1 MPERGRESALAL
13 SDALGYNVAGV
24 LMDLAAELK
33 NRVLIFDGAMGTLLY
48 DKGYFLNACYEQLA
62 LTAPAVIEGVHR
74 DYLKAG
80 ADVLTTDTFGANP
93 LRLAAFG
100 LEDRTDE
107 INEAAVRAAR
117 RAIEAEGARAF
128 VAGDIGPCSFFR
140 QRGSAKKTVL
150 RDAFC
155 RQAEA
160 LARAGAD
167 FFLLETFTR
176 LSELLT
182 AAQAASGFGLPVAAS
197 FTPPGNT
204 GAADE
209 VDAEGVAAF
218 VTRLNDEDCVQA
230 VGLNCGSGPAA
241 LFSAAEVA
249 LKYTRKPLIVM
260 PNAGLPRMV
269 DGRLMYL
276 TNPEYFTEYAKRYA
290 ALGVRG
296 IGGCCGTTPEHIREA
311 AAALKPLLRTR
322 VTVEAP
328 GPAKAAAEREPVPA
342 AERSRLAARIFAG
355 EKVTSVEMVSPGGA
369 DLTPMLEKV
378 KLCREAG
385 VDAVNIPDGPR
396 ANSRISPM
404 IAAAEI
410 ERRIGIETVL
420 HYCCRDRN
428 LIGIQADLLGAAAV
442 GLRNLLLITGDPPK
456 LGSYPQATGVFDIDS
471 VGLVQTVSH
480 LNRGVDPAGRV
491 IEPPTAFFAGVGLNP
506 CAVNLEA
513 EKEHFLEKVKAGAE
527 FCITQPVFDPEALLS
542 VIRWMKEAGAAVPVI
557 AGIWP
562 LTGYKNAE
570 FMKNEVP
577 GVVLPD
583 ELLRRMSKTRTKEEG
598 LKEGADIAREMVAAV
613 RDEVAGIQ
621 VSAPFGRIDIA
632 LDVLEAL

>member
-1 MPERGRESALAL
+1 
-13 SDALGYNVAGV
+13 
-24 LMDLAAELK
+24 MDLAAELK

-100 LEDRTDE
+100 LEDRTEE

-117 RAIEAEGARAF
+117 RAIEAEGAQAF

-150 RDAFC
+150 RDAFR

-322 VTVEAP
+322 VTVESP
-328 GPAKAAAEREPVPA
+328 GPAKAVVEREPVPA

-456 LGSYPQATGVFDIDS
+456 RSPEIRRS
-471 VGLVQTVSH
+471 W
-480 LNRGVDPAGRV
+480 
-491 IEPPTAFFAGVGLNP
+491 
-506 CAVNLEA
+506 
-513 EKEHFLEKVKAGAE
+513 GA
-527 FCITQPVFDPEALLS
+527 IRRLPVFSILTRS
-542 VIRWMKEAGAAVPVI
+542 V
-557 AGIWP
+557 
-562 LTGYKNAE
+562 
-570 FMKNEVP
+570 
-577 GVVLPD
+577 
-583 ELLRRMSKTRTKEEG
+583 
-598 LKEGADIAREMVAAV
+598 
-613 RDEVAGIQ
+613 
-621 VSAPFGRIDIA
+621 
-632 LDVLEAL
+632 

>member
-1 MPERGRESALAL
+1 MLAL
-13 SDALGYNVAGV
+13 SGGLGYNVAGV

-62 LTAPAVIEGVHR
+62 LTAPAVIESIHR
-74 DYLKAG
+74 DYLRAG

-93 LRLAAFG
+93 LRLSAFG

-117 RAIEAEGARAF
+117 RAIEAEGAQAF

-150 RDAFC
+150 RDAFR

-160 LARAGAD
+160 LARAGA
-167 FFLLETFTR
+167 
-176 LSELLT
+176 
-182 AAQAASGFGLPVAAS
+182 AQAASEFGLPVAAS

-209 VDAEGVAAF
+209 VDGEGVAAF
-218 VTRLNDEDCVQA
+218 VSRLDNEKCVQA
-230 VGLNCGSGPAA
+230 IGMNCGSGPAA
-241 LFSAAEVA
+241 LFSAAEIA
-249 LKYTRKPLIVM
+249 LKHTRKPLIVM

-290 ALGVRG
+290 SLGVRG
-296 IGGCCGTTPEHIREA
+296 IGGCCGTTPDHIREA

-322 VTVEAP
+322 VTVEVSEA
-328 GPAKAAAEREPVPA
+328 GKAVVEREPVPA
-342 AERSRLAARIFAG
+342 AERSRLAAKIFAG

-378 KLCREAG
+378 KLCSEAG

-471 VGLVQTVSH
+471 VGLMQTVSH
-480 LNRGVDPAGRV
+480 LKTSKPKRN
-491 IEPPTAFFAGVGLNP
+491 TF
-506 CAVNLEA
+506 
-513 EKEHFLEKVKAGAE
+513 
-527 FCITQPVFDPEALLS
+527 
-542 VIRWMKEAGAAVPVI
+542 
-557 AGIWP
+557 
-562 LTGYKNAE
+562 
-570 FMKNEVP
+570 
-577 GVVLPD
+577 
-583 ELLRRMSKTRTKEEG
+583 LRR
-598 LKEGADIAREMVAAV
+598 
-613 RDEVAGIQ
+613 
-621 VSAPFGRIDIA
+621 
-632 LDVLEAL
+632 